1 LARSVQELLLELVEA
16 LAPLQ
21 QELPELNVYAGYVEN
36 PTPPCIDVYPGTP
49 FQEGAGMGVASKR
62 VFFTVRARVGTGD
75 MSSAQALLLRLLDPA
90 DVASVEA
97 ALLEV
102 DAVVAEDGVIG
113 FTQYADDSGAAER
126 MIGSEWRIGAFL

>member
-1 LARSVQELLLELVEA
+1 VQDVLLEVVDA
-16 LAPLQ
+16 LLPLQ

-62 VFFTVRARVGTGD
+62 IFFTVRARVGTGD
-75 MSSAQALLLRLLDPA
+75 PSSAQALLLRLLDPA

-97 ALLEV
+97 ALLEA

>member
-1 LARSVQELLLELVEA
+1 VQEVLLEVVEA

-90 DVASVEA
+90 DAASVEA
-97 ALLEV
+97 ALLEA

>member
-1 LARSVQELLLELVEA
+1 VQELLLELVEA